1 MTPMTVT
8 AVPGPAG
15 PPATRPPTLELRG
28 PSSTPLAL
36 AREVWR
42 SRALVVLLARREFH
56 TRYRRASFGVLWA
69 LLLPLVQSV
78 VMAAVLGRFIT
89 VQHGVD
95 YPAFVFTGV
104 VAWTFFSTAMSA
116 GSTAIVDS
124 VNLASRVYFPRVVLP
139 IVQVLQNLY
148 AFSITVVIMVVLLP
162 AFGARFRLEELL
174 ILPGMVLLV
183 LLAAGFSF
191 IFSALHVY
199 FRDIRYLVGAAV
211 LVWFY
216 ATPIIY
222 SASAPQVAR
231 IRFVLDVNPVSGA
244 VDLFRAA
251 TVGNTPL
258 LVPLTIS
265 VLWVVA
271 LLVTGIALQ
280 SRFNRAFTDLL

>member
-1 MTPMTVT
+1 M
-8 AVPGPAG
+8 
-15 PPATRPPTLELRG
+15 
-28 PSSTPLAL
+28 
-36 AREVWR
+36 
-42 SRALVVLLARREFH
+42 
-56 TRYRRASFGVLWA
+56 LWA

-78 VMAAVLGRFIT
+78 VMAAVLGKFIK
-89 VQHGVD
+89 VQSGVN

-104 VAWTFFSTAMSA
+104 VAWTFFSTAMNV

-139 IVQVLQNLY
+139 IVQVLQNMY

-162 AFGARFRLEELL
+162 AFGAGFSIREFL
-174 ILPGMVLLV
+174 ILPGIALLV

-191 IFSALHVY
+191 IFSALHVF
-199 FRDIRYLVGAAV
+199 FRDIRYLVGAAI

-222 SASAPQVAR
+222 SASSPQVQR
-231 IRFVLDVNPVSGA
+231 IHALLNINPVSGA
-244 VDLFRAA
+244 IDLFRAA

-258 LVPLTIS
+258 LVPLVVS
-265 VLWVVA
+265 VAWVVG
-271 LLVTGIALQ
+271 LLVLGIGLQ